1 MGNWSA
7 DKPDDMWYKKEEPQ
21 YDWSGARPDGPF
33 DRPSVT
39 TATESDNDLELAAIP
54 DDDVSEYEE
63 EDENKEQPV
72 TGVPLAAWSML
83 ALGAVA
89 GAGAAVGPQNTLSP
103 SPAAPQFAAANPNA
117 ATPTDAFFP
126 DSSTLVPCTSDPSC
140 LMVSDSLGPFIP
152 PGTAEL
158 FDIPG
163 TCQTKAR
170 DWLRTGEDVLEF
182 TGERIRQRYA
192 MTVFFCEQD
201 GGEWLEND
209 MWLSDLHECDWYNMI
224 GLDPCNRVEQMEMIR
239 IHGNGLQG
247 TLPSELSIL
256 STIYEFTAA
265 DNLITGTFPPD
276 YEQLEE
282 LDTLVLAFNQF
293 SGEIPGYF
301 FRFKDMVY
309 WDVGFNKFT
318 GTIPQ
323 DIPDKMPN
331 LQVMFG
337 ENNKFSGTLPDN
349 LGALNLKRV
358 HLDDNNFR
366 GTIPSTLG
374 NAPNLESLLL
384 HGNQFTGT
392 IPESL
397 SIPEKLV
404 DARFHYNSLEGQVA
418 DNICETMYQGTL
430 QTISVDC
437 ETVAC
442 ECCICGAPGV

>member
-1 MGNWSA
+1 MG
-7 DKPDDMWYKKEEPQ
+7 
-21 YDWSGARPDGPF
+21 
-33 DRPSVT
+33 
-39 TATESDNDLELAAIP
+39 ELAPIA

-63 EDENKEQPV
+63 EDDNKEPPV
-72 TGVPLAAWSML
+72 TGVPLATWSML

-89 GAGAAVGPQNTLSP
+89 GAGAAVGPTTTPIP
-103 SPAAPQFAAANPNA
+103 SPNGPQFALDNGGQ
-117 ATPTDAFFP
+117 TPTTDAFFP
-126 DSSTLVPCTSDPSC
+126 DPSNLTPCTTDPTC
-140 LMVSDSLGPFIP
+140 RMVSEGLGPYIP

-247 TLPSELSIL
+247 TLPSELLIL

-265 DNLITGTFPPD
+265 DNLITGTFPPN
-276 YEQLEE
+276 YEQLNE

-323 DIPDKMPN
+323 DVPQKMPN

-337 ENNKFSGTLPDN
+337 ENNNFSGTLPDN
-349 LGALNLKRV
+349 LGTLDLKNV
-358 HLDDNNFR
+358 HLDDNEFV
-366 GTIPSTLG
+366 GTIPSSFG
-374 NAPNLESLLL
+374 IPPNLESL
-384 HGNQFTGT
+384 
-392 IPESL
+392 
-397 SIPEKLV
+397 
-404 DARFHYNSLEGQVA
+404 
-418 DNICETMYQGTL
+418 
-430 QTISVDC
+430 
-437 ETVAC
+437 
-442 ECCICGAPGV
+442 